1 MKKVV
6 MTVVGVLALAGSA
19 NAQLLGT
26 WYTDQTEWLKY
37 ATVVDTAPYNTRASL
52 QNGITSSA
60 SGGFDSAYAGLL
72 VTNASTPIT
81 FTFSG
86 NAFAGYFGMVNDSSA
101 YVQRNITFSIDE
113 SSTEVRTL
121 TSTPAGAN
129 TFLGY
134 ISNSAS
140 DISVKVTGNNSDY
153 VAVDSFSRANGTNP
167 LGASVAPEPG
177 TLVLA
182 LTGGCALLGMF
193 IHRRKAA

>member
-1 MKKVV
+1 
-6 MTVVGVLALAGSA
+6 MTVVGVLAFAASA

-37 ATVVDTAPYNTRASL
+37 ATVVDTAPFNTLASL
-52 QNGITSSA
+52 QNGITSNA
-60 SGGFDSAYAGLL
+60 SGGFDSYFAGLL

-86 NAFAGYFGMVNDSSA
+86 NAFAGYFGMVNNFDA
-101 YVQRNITFSIDE
+101 YAQRNITFSIDE

-121 TSTPAGAN
+121 TSTSAGAN

-140 DISVKVTGNNSDY
+140 DISSVKVTGNNSDRL
-153 VAVDSFSRANGTNP
+153 AVDSFSRANGTNP

-177 TLVLA
+177 TLALA